1 MGLATFAAT
10 PLTVPYALRARK
22 ETGMSIDTH
31 TEVATEP
38 TEPVSLLRPVSG
50 PGRGVS
56 LDAQTTRDL
65 ALDQVIARLELGR
78 ADYNL
83 REQYVRLLGSE
94 TEVGFRQDVFRDLD
108 GTPVRAV
115 LTTFWQRMVDLRRT
129 LPGERRRYQI
139 ERDRWFLEGAATY
152 VDAVRQLAAGLDDA
166 PLCSAGLRGVRDFLH
181 HYVTSSRFRGLADGA
196 AHLLRALDGVRYRLR
211 IDAGLVEVS
220 HVRDDEP
227 DYVQDVT
234 ATFERFRQDPVTSY
248 KQTLPSAGGMDHVQ
262 AAIATFVSRLYPDV
276 FNDLHSYAVRHADL
290 IHPQVT
296 QLEHDAQ
303 FYLAYLDLMDDVRSC
318 GVGFCYPTMDPAGRL
333 EIGEGLDLALA
344 LSLYPTGR
352 VPVPNTC
359 VLSVEERVVVVTG
372 PNQGGKTTF
381 ARTIGQIQVLAAL
394 GLPVP
399 AVAVRTPL
407 IDGVWTLFEKGENV
421 YDLRGHLYDDLVRVR
436 EMTDNAGKRGL
447 VVLNELFSSTALEDA
462 VFLGTKVIEEVLR
475 RGPRCVYVTF
485 LDELSRLPGTVSFV
499 AEVDRRDPTKRT
511 FHVVPRP
518 ADGLAFAQALAD
530 RYGLSQDALERRL
543 AR

>member
-1 MGLATFAAT
+1 MSCD
-10 PLTVPYALRARK
+10 TVIA
-22 ETGMSIDTH
+22 
-31 TEVATEP
+31 VATEP
-38 TEPVSLLRPVSG
+38 IEGVSLLG
-50 PGRGVS
+50 PFSRSDRGACV
-56 LDAQTTRDL
+56 DAQTMRDL
-65 ALDQVIARLELGR
+65 ALDPVIARLELGR
-78 ADYNL
+78 NGYHL
-83 REQYVRLLGSE
+83 REEYVRLLGSE

-115 LTTFWQRMVDLRRT
+115 LHTFCQRMVDLRRT
-129 LPGERRRYQI
+129 LPGKRMRYQI
-139 ERDRWFLEGAATY
+139 ERERWFLEAAAAY
-152 VDAVRQLAAGLDDA
+152 GEAVRQLAAGLDDA

-181 HYVTSSRFRGLADGA
+181 HYVTSSQFRGLAGDA
-196 AHLLRALDGVRYRLR
+196 EHLLQALDGVRYRLR

-220 HVRDDEP
+220 RVRDDEP

-248 KQTLPSAGGMDHVQ
+248 RHTLPSAGGMDHVH
-262 AAIATFVSRLYPDV
+262 AAIARFVARLYPDV
-276 FNDLHSYAVRHADL
+276 FQDLHSYAVRYADL

-296 QLEHDAQ
+296 QFEREAQ
-303 FYLAYLDLMDDVRSC
+303 FYLAYLDLMDDLRSC
-318 GVGFCYPTMDPAGRL
+318 GVDFCYPTMDPTGRL
-333 EIGEGLDLALA
+333 HIDEGMDLALA

-352 VPVPNTC
+352 VPVANTC
-359 VLSVEERVVVVTG
+359 ELSGEERVVVVTG

-381 ARTIGQIQVLAAL
+381 ARTIGQIQMLAAL

-399 AVAVRTPL
+399 AAAVRTPL

-421 YDLRGHLYDDLVRVR
+421 YDLRGHLYDDLVRAR
-436 EMTDNAGKRGL
+436 EMTDNAGKRSL
-447 VVLNELFSSTALEDA
+447 VILNELFSSTALEDA

-485 LDELSRLPGTVSFV
+485 LDELSRLPGTVSYV
-499 AEVDRRDPTKRT
+499 AAVDPQDPTKRT
-511 FHVVPRP
+511 FHVVPQP

-530 RYGLSQDALERRL
+530 RYGLSKDALEGRL